1 MARSPGGKGSAR
13 PMTSR
18 LIMYAPVPETPMSNP
33 NIVRNVIYFLA
44 GVAVLVLMPA
54 FLAVVCLLC
63 EWIYVLVG
71 VIVR

>member
-1 MARSPGGKGSAR
+1 
-13 PMTSR
+13 
-18 LIMYAPVPETPMSNP
+18 MSNP